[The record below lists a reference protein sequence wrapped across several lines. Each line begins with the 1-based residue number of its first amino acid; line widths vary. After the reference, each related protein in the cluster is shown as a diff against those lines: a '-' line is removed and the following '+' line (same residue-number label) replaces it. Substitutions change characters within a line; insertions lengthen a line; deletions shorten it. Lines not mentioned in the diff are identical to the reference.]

1 MNMSKSK
8 SVSGNNSFKPNNWN
22 YEDYKKLEELFAWA
36 TFYRVNK
43 QDKKYAQAQ
52 EQINEMRLK
61 LGFN

>member
-1 MNMSKSK
+1 MLNESKS
-8 SVSGNNSFKPNNWN
+8 SSNGNSWN
-22 YEDYKKLEELFAWA
+22 YLDYKRLEELFAWA

-52 EQINEMRLK
+52 EQIEKMRLK